1 MPDGGEPGHV
11 RADLGEDHIGAGQA
25 DAGDL
30 IEPGYRVG
38 ERGGPRP
45 IRGWRGPR
53 PLLRRSRPPCERGS
67 ACGFTWLNVAG

>member
-45 IRGWRGPR
+45 IRGWARAEA
-53 PLLRRSRPPCERGS
+53 SSPPFPTS
-67 ACGFTWLNVAG
+67 M